1 MQHKKRVITLIIAI
15 VMLFSVSLAFLS
27 THSAS
32 PLPHH
37 NTAYADEQD
46 SKENEGDK
54 ENKDNNNE
62 QQDTSDTETN
72 NDVKSLMDKAN
83 KGETTKEE
91 DTELKKL
98 QKQNI
103 VKQQGDKWVS
113 GGAFQADNK
122 IWTLYSRILME
133 SGDEKKSKKDK
144 ENEGND
150 KGVQKMIKNA

>member
-1 MQHKKRVITLIIAI
+1 
-15 VMLFSVSLAFLS
+15 MLLSVSLTFLS

-37 NTAYADEQD
+37 NTAYADEKD
-46 SKENEGDK
+46 NKDNEGDK
-54 ENKDNNNE
+54 DNKDNKENNDE

-83 KGETTKEE
+83 KGETSKEE
-91 DTELKKL
+91 DNELKTT
-98 QKQNI
+98 KQNI

-113 GGAFQADNK
+113 GDAFQADNK

-133 SGDEKKSKKDK
+133 SGDAKAKKR
-144 ENEGND
+144 
-150 KGVQKMIKNA
+150 